1 MGEYRSRVQG
11 MDRLLTRRG
20 LDYPNR
26 EGHWPFFPAVNAE
39 EGKYL
44 PDLSRPNPDY
54 FAFIDRV
61 VRLAATLGITLTLVP
76 TWGRYVNGGFYEKP
90 ILFNESNARAYGRFL
105 GSRYPSHPFVL
116 GGDSVRYWNPKTM
129 DPTADKR
136 TIEIVDYGPVWEA
149 MAQGL
154 IEGEKESLQGVA
166 GAEGYQT
173 FITYHSSQCESNE
186 SAPRSLGVS
195 SLYVIRAQLC

>member
-1 MGEYRSRVQG
+1 VSDDTGHQSFRS
-11 MDRLLTRRG
+11 LLRDSG

-26 EGHWPFFPAVNAE
+26 EGHWPFLPSSDAE

-44 PDLSRPNPDY
+44 PDLSHPNPDY

-61 VRLAATLGITLTLVP
+61 VHLAATLDITITLVP

-90 ILFNESNARAYGRFL
+90 ILFNEKNALAYGRFL
-105 GSRYPSHPFVL
+105 GSRYPAHPFVL

-129 DPTADKR
+129 DPSLDKR
-136 TIEIVDYGPVWEA
+136 TIDVIDYGPVWQA

-154 IEGEKESLQGVA
+154 IEGEREALEGVA
-166 GAEGYQT
+166 AAEGYET
-173 FITYHSSQCESNE
+173 FITYHSSQCES
-186 SAPRSLGVS
+186 SK
-195 SLYVIRAQLC
+195 

>member
-1 MGEYRSRVQG
+1 